1 MNATLF
7 LSSCRISICQVYQ
20 DDPEI
25 SAMASLR
32 TAYEHDAQASFTATS
47 MILSWLTDSLCLLQ
61 GKMTLV
67 PLTSCWPTRP
77 TGSCLMLS
85 FAPTCRHSFLIQ
97 QIFYWIDWF
106 EIGKICS
113 GQTGFAA
120 KYTVAGQTCQ
130 VMLLSHHAVLRCL
143 HISNRGSCIT
153 SNHYNCLDVVDR
165 CFRTWSNH
173 TVALAWTS

>member
-1 MNATLF
+1 
-7 LSSCRISICQVYQ
+7 
-20 DDPEI
+20 
-25 SAMASLR
+25 
-32 TAYEHDAQASFTATS
+32 
-47 MILSWLTDSLCLLQ
+47 MILKSVQWPLFERLMSTTLKHLSQQHPWSFPDSTDSLCLLQ

-153 SNHYNCLDVVDR
+153 SNHYTVIVLMWWTGASELDQTIPLR
-165 CFRTWSNH
+165 
-173 TVALAWTS
+173 